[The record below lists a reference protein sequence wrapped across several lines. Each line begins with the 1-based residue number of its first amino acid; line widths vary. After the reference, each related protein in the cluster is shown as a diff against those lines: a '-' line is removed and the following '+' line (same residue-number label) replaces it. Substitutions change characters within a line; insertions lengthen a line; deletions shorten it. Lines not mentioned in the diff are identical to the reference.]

1 MNKNLLLLLAAFGT
15 AGYFFYK
22 KKQVTTAATSV
33 RFNLKQIKLSGTN
46 IILKLGVL
54 NASSQSAT
62 LKSIVGDLVLS
73 GNTIATVKTFNPVSI
88 KPAAE
93 TDIELTLVP
102 TGVGIV
108 TTIANLVTGKKIKGF
123 TFTGKANV
131 NNMLIPISII
141 A

>member
-93 TDIELTLVP
+93 TDIEITLVP
-102 TGVGIV
+102 TGLGII
-108 TTIANLVTGKKIKGF
+108 TTVANLVTGKKIKGF
-123 TFTGKANV
+123 TFNGKANV
-131 NNMLIPISII
+131 NNMLVPVSII